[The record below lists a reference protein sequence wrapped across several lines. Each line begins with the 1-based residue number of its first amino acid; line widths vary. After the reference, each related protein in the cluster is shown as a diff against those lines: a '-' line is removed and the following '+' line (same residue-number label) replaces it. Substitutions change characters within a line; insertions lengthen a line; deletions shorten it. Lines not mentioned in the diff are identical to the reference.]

1 MQQPLNKYQMHYS
14 QTTAVGKEGKI
25 ILVFSFQI
33 DFINGFLL
41 NHSKVSVL
49 KKKLFHLIARLLVIA
64 PDHVAIFLYSHI
76 LDCFLYIEV

>member
-1 MQQPLNKYQMHYS
+1 MHYS

-25 ILVFSFQI
+25 ILFSFQI

-64 PDHVAIFLYSHI
+64 PDHVAIFLI
-76 LDCFLYIEV
+76 FLSYT

>member
-1 MQQPLNKYQMHYS
+1 MHQPLNKYQMHYS

-41 NHSKVSVL
+41 DQVSVL